1 MLNDAVPETGVDAD
15 AACKLY
21 DALSRVLMR
30 RFRNSHER
38 PFTAFTVSADWGGR
52 WMLDDTPAET
62 DLDSMPGGYWQ
73 YGWLKHVAGYVSSP
87 AVLRCL
93 VENALVLGE

>member
-1 MLNDAVPETGVDAD
+1 
-15 AACKLY
+15 
-21 DALSRVLMR
+21 
-30 RFRNSHER
+30 R

-73 YGWLKHVAGYVSSP
+73 YGWMKHVAGYVSSP